1 MIQDKLIPVNLEQ
14 EIMPANDV
22 RATID
27 VQALSG
33 KWSGTLRYGI
43 VSKSSNT
50 YSTVYSSTTTVEMED
65 NGIATIDLSGAYPNL
80 YEGQTYYIVVWSPYF
95 ASSYEWMWF
104 LNDPVPFTVGDWVT
118 PPDPQF
124 IVGDVDND
132 GDVNIADVTALID
145 YLLSGDATGIN
156 LDAAD
161 VDEDGE
167 VNIADVTSLIDMLL
181 QM

>member
-1 MIQDKLIPVNLEQ
+1 
-14 EIMPANDV
+14 
-22 RATID
+22 
-27 VQALSG
+27 
-33 KWSGTLRYGI
+33 
-43 VSKSSNT
+43 
-50 YSTVYSSTTTVEMED
+50 
-65 NGIATIDLSGAYPNL
+65 
-80 YEGQTYYIVVWSPYF
+80 
-95 ASSYEWMWF
+95 MWF